1 MILILLISVSLCM
14 VAWRIGYYYLW
25 DRDLYAMLSF
35 GQPFAYAGESTEL
48 TEVVE
53 NRKKLPVYLMEIG
66 FQMKKGLLFQDMENA
81 SVSDHV
87 YKRDIFSLLGNQRVT
102 RKLQVQCLKRGYY
115 RVDEVT
121 IASFSLLH
129 TKRYGTQ
136 QKAAAELYVYAKR
149 TDVLSILK
157 AMENL
162 LGEKESRRKYLEDPL
177 LFASIREYTMQDP
190 MKTINWKASARAGE
204 LMVNTHAS
212 MENERMMLYLDVEDR
227 GILKKEHLTEECI
240 SIAVTLFQKLL
251 AKGTEVGI
259 CVNLPDEKGKI
270 FCCKPSRTKATQTM
284 LEQRLSR
291 GWEEK
296 DVLAFDKLLECPF
309 QNAIPVIISRHF
321 SEQRKQQLE
330 SFVGPKAKGIWV
342 IPYER
347 KECPQITSD
356 RLSIVTRKVDFG

>member
-129 TKRYGTQ
+129 TTGYGRH
-136 QKAAAELYVYAKR
+136 QKAAAELFGYAKR
-149 TDVLSILK
+149 TDVASMLG
-157 AMENL
+157 ARENL
-162 LGEKESRRKYLEDPL
+162 RGEKESRRK
-177 LFASIREYTMQDP
+177 
-190 MKTINWKASARAGE
+190 
-204 LMVNTHAS
+204 
-212 MENERMMLYLDVEDR
+212 
-227 GILKKEHLTEECI
+227 
-240 SIAVTLFQKLL
+240 
-251 AKGTEVGI
+251 
-259 CVNLPDEKGKI
+259 
-270 FCCKPSRTKATQTM
+270 
-284 LEQRLSR
+284 
-291 GWEEK
+291 
-296 DVLAFDKLLECPF
+296 
-309 QNAIPVIISRHF
+309 
-321 SEQRKQQLE
+321 
-330 SFVGPKAKGIWV
+330 
-342 IPYER
+342 
-347 KECPQITSD
+347 
-356 RLSIVTRKVDFG
+356 